1 MFGDL
6 CTHMQWVLRLRNALD
21 SHERLH
27 ETRITPVLMINLLWK
42 VYQDSRQ
49 FFVGCERWEDGEP
62 FPRSTLRATVQA
74 LVDDIHIS
82 TMLTCPVTEFLGTTM
97 PSLKSDWRDPGATTR
112 TAAGYGKQ
120 AIKNPSIPPICAP
133 AVRELN
139 NLYPSLDI
147 SQFLCRSGV
156 PYSGARAT
164 ARTLRCLEHDIHQPP
179 ANVHTRA
186 QRGRDAQHKS
196 PPGIVDAGRPSKKP
210 N

>member
-1 MFGDL
+1 
-6 CTHMQWVLRLRNALD
+6 
-21 SHERLH
+21 
-27 ETRITPVLMINLLWK
+27 MINLLWK
-42 VYQDSRQ
+42 VHQDSRQ
-49 FFVGCERWEDGEP
+49 FIVGGERWEDGEP

-97 PSLKSDWRDPGATTR
+97 PSLKSDRRDPGATTR

-120 AIKNPSIPPICAP
+120 ATKNPSIPPICAP

-164 ARTLRCLEHDIHQPP
+164 ARTLRCL
-179 ANVHTRA
+179 A
-186 QRGRDAQHKS
+186 DAQKHVRTSMS
-196 PPGIVDAGRPSKKP
+196 PAHCQMRK
-210 N
+210 